1 MATICLYQDS
11 RHEKTLLWIQK
22 RVECGYV
29 SRRNDGITE
38 LRMQGFSQ
46 VKKLL
51 QELLPYIRFKK
62 KQATL
67 LLRACIMLE
76 DSTLRTMTPRTM
88 RAIADMLLLLQSE
101 NYMSKGRRTKE
112 DLYQLLGLTP

>member
-1 MATICLYQDS
+1 
-11 RHEKTLLWIQK
+11 
-22 RVECGYV
+22 
-29 SRRNDGITE
+29 
-38 LRMQGFSQ
+38 MQGFSQ